1 MSTGK
6 TRLAIVLLGAP
17 NDEEGR
23 LSSIAEERCALALRE
38 CRLHPDALVLPT
50 GGFGDHFNTTD
61 KPHAYYT
68 RRLLVAEGVD
78 EARFLPHAESRNT
91 VEDAAL
97 AAPVLAQAGVTSV
110 IIVTSDFHVARA
122 EFLFK
127 LALPESTEILFAPA
141 TTHLPEDELERL
153 RAHERGALAH
163 YRANPPSMA

>member
-1 MSTGK
+1 MNGK
-6 TRLAIVLLGAP
+6 LAVVLLGAP
-17 NDEEGR
+17 TDNQGR
-23 LSSIAEERCALALRE
+23 LSSIAEERCAMALRE
-38 CRLHPDALVLPT
+38 CRLHPEAYVLPT

-61 KPHAYYT
+61 KPHAFYT
-68 RRLLVAEGVD
+68 RQRLIAEGVD

-97 AAPVLAQAGVTSV
+97 SAPILAKAGVTSV

-127 LALPESTEILFAPA
+127 LALPESMEILFAPA
-141 TTHLPEDELERL
+141 TTHLPEEELEKL

-163 YRANPPSMA
+163 YRANPPAMI